1 MIIKLIGSIVR
12 VLDKKSGISKST
24 GNEWVSQDYVIEEIN
39 PNVQNPSRICF
50 TVFGQDAINFYNF
63 HLGQNVSVDCTLSST
78 EYNGRFYTSLNA
90 LKPAVTA
97 QTQQYQQPQYQN
109 QYQPQPQPQPQQQY
123 QQRPQQTPQ
132 YQPQQD
138 VNADS
143 LPF

>member
-12 VLDKKSGISKST
+12 VLDKKSGISKS

-78 EYNGRFYTSLNA
+78 EYNGRFFTSLNA

-97 QTQQYQQPQYQN
+97 QTQQYQQPQYQA
-109 QYQPQPQPQPQQQY
+109 QPQPQQQY

>member
-12 VLDKKSGISKST
+12 VLDKKSGTSKS

-78 EYNGRFYTSLNA
+78 EYNGRFFTSLNA

-97 QTQQYQQPQYQN
+97 QTQQYQQPQYQA
-109 QYQPQPQPQPQQQY
+109 QPQPQQQY
-123 QQRPQQTPQ
+123 QARPQQTPQ

>member
-12 VLDKKSGISKST
+12 VLDKKSGTSKST

-78 EYNGRFYTSLNA
+78 EYNGRFFTSLNA
-90 LKPAVTA
+90 LKPAVTT
-97 QTQQYQQPQYQN
+97 QTQQYQQPQ
-109 QYQPQPQPQPQQQY
+109 PQAQPQQQY
-123 QQRPQQTPQ
+123 QPQRPA
-132 YQPQQD
+132 QQD